1 MLSSKFSS
9 LLRFFVFS
17 LRRFARMT
25 WSLTLYYE
33 PLSTSPTLHEF
44 PLSLA
49 RSPLSRIPR
58 IRQENFSLISSSP
71 FPPSLLS
78 PPLTYSASSRMIN
91 NASSR
96 HQSEL
101 LSSAKEVVAASRQLK
116 LPLQSFMSWDWN
128 VSLTLNKGEA
138 APSWLA
144 RKTDFN
150 LLKSWLAELLKALKD
165 GKVSPDIT
173 STVEE
178 IRA

>member
-78 PPLTYSASSRMIN
+78 PPLTYSASSRVIN

-116 LPLQSFMSWDWN
+116 LPLQSFMSWIGMS
-128 VSLTLNKGEA
+128 VSLSTKA
-138 APSWLA
+138 
-144 RKTDFN
+144 K
-150 LLKSWLAELLKALKD
+150 LLLHGSQE
-165 GKVSPDIT
+165 SRIT
-173 STVEE
+173 TSSKIGSLISSKRSRTE
-178 IRA
+178 R